1 MKHSKELKELFPALL
16 KVRGALQQPTKDKQ
30 GYNYKYTDLAGVTKV
45 IDEAVKGTEINYCQ
59 DVSNSDGGLPVIT
72 TLIYHT
78 SGEYLMFG
86 PLSLPVQKK
95 DAQGYGS
102 AITYGRR
109 YQLQAAFG
117 IASEDDDGE
126 AASQN
131 RQPKRQ
137 QPQNNQSRQPQNG
150 RYPHRNNYPN
160 GGY

>member
-1 MKHSKELKELFPALL
+1 MKHSKELKEIFPALS
-16 KVRGALQQPTKDKQ
+16 KVREKLKQPTKDKK
-30 GYNYKYTDLAGVTKV
+30 GYNYKYTDLAGVAKV
-45 IDEAVKGTEINYCQ
+45 IDEAIKGTGIDYRQE
-59 DVSNSDGGLPVIT
+59 VFTSESGLPAVIT
-72 TLIYHT
+72 IITHT
-78 SGEYLMFG
+78 SGEYLIFD

-102 AITYGRR
+102 AITYARR

-131 RQPKRQ
+131 RNNNPQQGQP
-137 QPQNNQSRQPQNG
+137 
-150 RYPHRNNYPN
+150 RNNGYRNQPNNYQNN